1 MSRMQFLIKTIVS
14 ALIIAGVSE
23 LGKRFTPL
31 AAVLASLPVT
41 SILAMIWLYRD
52 TGEIQKVAELSSGI
66 FWAVLPS
73 LLFFVVLPSLLKM
86 GVKFGWAM
94 MASSVI
100 MFLGYS
106 LYLVIL
112 DKFGLKI

>member
-1 MSRMQFLIKTIVS
+1 MQFLTKTVVS

-23 LGKRFTPL
+23 LGKRFSPI

-52 TGEIQKVAELSSGI
+52 TGDTQKVIELSSGI

-86 GVKFGWAM
+86 GMKFGWAM
-94 MASSVI
+94 TASSVV

-112 DKFGLKI
+112 NKFGLKI